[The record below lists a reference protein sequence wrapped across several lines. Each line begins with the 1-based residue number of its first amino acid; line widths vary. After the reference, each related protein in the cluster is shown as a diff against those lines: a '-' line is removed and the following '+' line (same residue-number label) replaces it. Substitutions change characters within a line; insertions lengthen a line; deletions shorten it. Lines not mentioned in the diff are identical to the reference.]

1 MDKSNQIMAVG
12 RRKEAVANVRLR
24 PGKGLLIVNGL
35 DAKQYFGLDK
45 LVMIAKQPLELL
57 EVTNKFDIIAKVK
70 GGGKAGQAG
79 ALTLGIARALVK
91 YNEDYRPTLRSA
103 GFLTRDPREKERK
116 KYGLA
121 KARKRYQFSK
131 R

>member
-12 RRKEAVANVRLR
+12 RRKEAVANIRLR
-24 PGKGLLIVNGL
+24 PGRGLMIVNGK
-35 DAKQYFGLDK
+35 DAKSYFGLDK
-45 LVMIAKQPLELL
+45 LVMIASQPLKVL
-57 EVTNKFDIIAKVK
+57 EVDGKFDIIAKTK

-79 ALTLGIARALVK
+79 ALTLAIARALIK
-91 YNEDYRPTLRSA
+91 YDAEYRPALKAA
-103 GFLTRDPREKERK
+103 GLLTRDPREKERK